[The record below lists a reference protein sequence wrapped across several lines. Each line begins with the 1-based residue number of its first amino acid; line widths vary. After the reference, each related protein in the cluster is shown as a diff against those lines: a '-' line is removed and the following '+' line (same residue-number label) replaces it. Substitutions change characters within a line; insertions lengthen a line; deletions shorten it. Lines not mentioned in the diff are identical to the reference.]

1 MIDLRLLREEPE
13 LFRQAAR
20 NKKIPADVDVV
31 LETDRRLREL
41 RVEVEQL
48 RGERNRVSK
57 SAGKAEGAAKEAIL
71 EEGRRLREQLEGRE
85 PQLKELEEQLG
96 ALLLTIPNLPSPLAP
111 VGGGEDENVEV
122 RRWGSPRDFD
132 FEPRDHVDLALS
144 LDIADFARG
153 SKVSGSRFFFLKKE
167 GALLELALLRFA
179 VDFLHARG
187 FTPMCVPQLVREP
200 AMVGT
205 GYFPVGR
212 DDAYS
217 LERDDLHLIGT
228 SEVALVSFHADEI
241 LAAPDL
247 PKRYAG
253 VSACFRREAGAA
265 GRDTRGFYRVHQFQ
279 KVEQVVICENEPE
292 MVQAEHEGLLANA
305 ESLLQALGLPYRVA
319 VACTAE
325 MGMGQVL
332 KHEIETWMPSRQAYA
347 ETHSCS
353 TLGEFQSRRLNLRYR
368 DAEGRLRFCATLN
381 NTAIASPRILIPL
394 LEAYQEPDGS
404 VQIPEALRPYMGGIT
419 RLAPRR

>member
-1 MIDLRLLREEPE
+1 
-13 LFRQAAR
+13 
-20 NKKIPADVDVV
+20 
-31 LETDRRLREL
+31 
-41 RVEVEQL
+41 
-48 RGERNRVSK
+48 
-57 SAGKAEGAAKEAIL
+57 
-71 EEGRRLREQLEGRE
+71 
-85 PQLKELEEQLG
+85 
-96 ALLLTIPNLPSPLAP
+96 
-111 VGGGEDENVEV
+111 
-122 RRWGSPRDFD
+122 
-132 FEPRDHVDLALS
+132 
-144 LDIADFARG
+144 
-153 SKVSGSRFFFLKKE
+153 
-167 GALLELALLRFA
+167 
-179 VDFLHARG
+179 
-187 FTPMCVPQLVREP
+187 
-200 AMVGT
+200 
-205 GYFPVGR
+205 
-212 DDAYS
+212 
-217 LERDDLHLIGT
+217 
-228 SEVALVSFHADEI
+228 
-241 LAAPDL
+241 
-247 PKRYAG
+247 
-253 VSACFRREAGAA
+253 
-265 GRDTRGFYRVHQFQ
+265 VHQFQ